1 MPKRAKNLLLD
12 ADALT
17 RGEEYCWRHE
27 TTLSRLVSD
36 FLLALP
42 AEEAGPTVWPV
53 SPVVQQLCR
62 TVGTPPAGERY
73 RDYLFKE
80 RERLTKRF
88 EDDAYLED

>member
-17 RGEEYCWRHE
+17 RGEEYCQDHG
-27 TTLSRLVSD
+27 TNLSRLVSD

-42 AEEAGPTVWPV
+42 LEESGSKVWPV

-73 RDYLFKE
+73 RDYLAMA

-88 EDDAYLED
+88 EDDAYLEE